1 MKNFNRRIFGL
12 QIAGAVGTA
21 ALLLQGCGEKKN
33 GSSTSQ
39 TGAPSSSSVN
49 KGPEFQKLQN
59 TLHGFSYGPQDK
71 KYKTIVLFD
80 PLCIHCANLWI
91 AAEPLKNDT
100 HWLWAPAPMLATGS
114 MVESIA
120 FMHSKDKKSWMDEH
134 SKWVI
139 ENIKNSAAMQMKA
152 KQIISPEMRA
162 SEDFKMMTDNLQ
174 ALEASS
180 SPDKNAVPQIF
191 VLTSSKN
198 LDIKVGG
205 MTTEGLRMMMPAG

>member
-1 MKNFNRRIFGL
+1 MKNLNRRSFGL
-12 QIAGAVGTA
+12 QIAGTVGA
-21 ALLLQGCGEKKN
+21 ATLLLQGCGEKKN
-33 GSSTSQ
+33 GPSNSPAGTPS
-39 TGAPSSSSVN
+39 PSSAN
-49 KGPEFQKLQN
+49 KGPEFQKLLN

-91 AAEPLKNDT
+91 AAEPMQNDAQ
-100 HWLWAPAPMLATGS
+100 WLWAPAPMLATGS

-134 SKWVI
+134 AKWVV
-139 ENIKNSAAMQMKA
+139 ENIKNMAAMQMKA

-162 SEDFKMMTDNLQ
+162 SEDFKMMTDNLK

-191 VLTSSKN
+191 VLTSGTN

-205 MTTEGLRMMMPAG
+205 MTTEGLRMMMPAV